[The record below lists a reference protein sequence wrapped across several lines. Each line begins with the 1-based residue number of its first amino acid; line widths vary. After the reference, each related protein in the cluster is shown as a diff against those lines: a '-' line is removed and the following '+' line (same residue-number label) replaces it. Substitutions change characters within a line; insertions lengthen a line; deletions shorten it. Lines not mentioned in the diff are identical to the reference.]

1 MPICPRRRCRRMG
14 THEKKHSRLDLLQN
28 IVITLLTVSAVMLF
42 AATQI
47 SSLSQGSNLLNR
59 WFSASSSP
67 AAAAAEE
74 EAAPLSAPVR
84 VAVSGT
90 YGRYGSVTLSSGSEE
105 FIPLATRLGEAL
117 GSARSFLSCES
128 QDFMDAL
135 SQPSIFYDFWEALPL
150 SVLAELIS
158 LPDLP
163 AAIAS
168 TNARQLVV
176 SASDSGTVQ
185 LLLWDG
191 EGTYLRCGTA
201 ITAGDLEN
209 TISRYELGGA
219 YFAFDYAENSE
230 TFQQVFSRSLFL
242 DPLPQLP
249 QLSVANALT
258 DTYAVL
264 TRLGFNP
271 YTNSRYM
278 ESGGTEVVTEGDQSV
293 RLLPEGIIRY
303 QGSGKSDLSIDA
315 ESETPTLW
323 EAVSGASE
331 LLNSLLSGHTGDA
344 VLYLQWVQ
352 QTGSATVLRFGYQAG
367 GVPIR
372 FADGTCAAE
381 VVLSGTAVSSL
392 ALCFRQ
398 YTAGGEASL
407 LLPLKQAISIAAQQE
422 GKELFIA
429 YTDNGADTASAA
441 WLLE

>member
-1 MPICPRRRCRRMG
+1 MG
-14 THEKKHSRLDLLQN
+14 NRKKARSRLDLFQN

-47 SSLSQGSNLLNR
+47 SSLSQGSSLLNR

-74 EAAPLSAPVR
+74 TAVPLSAPVR
-84 VAVSGT
+84 TAVSGT
-90 YGRYGSVTLSSGSEE
+90 YGRYGGVTLSSDSEE

-128 QDFMDAL
+128 QDLIDAL
-135 SQPSIFYDFWEALPL
+135 TRPSIFYDFWEALPL
-150 SVLAELIS
+150 SVLAELLS

-168 TNARQLVV
+168 TNARQLVI
-176 SASDSGTVQ
+176 SASDNGTVQ

-191 EGTYLRCGTA
+191 SNTYLRCDTA
-201 ITAGDLEN
+201 ITAGDLED

-219 YFAFDYAENSE
+219 YFAFDYAENNE
-230 TFQQVFSRSLFL
+230 AFRQVFPRSLFL
-242 DPLPQLP
+242 NPLPQLP
-249 QLSVANALT
+249 LLSVSNSLT
-258 DTYAVL
+258 DTDAVL

-278 ESGGTEVVTEGDQSV
+278 ESGGAEVVTEGDQSV
-293 RLLPEGIIRY
+293 RLLPEGVIRY
-303 QGSGKSDLSIDA
+303 QSSSKAGLFIDA
-315 ESETPTLW
+315 ASEIPTLW
-323 EAVSGASE
+323 EAVSGVSD
-331 LLNSLLSGHTGDA
+331 LLNSLLSGRAGDA
-344 VLYLQWVQ
+344 ALYLQRVH

-367 GVPIR
+367 GMPIR

-392 ALCFRQ
+392 TLCFRQ
-398 YTAGGEASL
+398 YTAGEETSL
-407 LLPLKQAISIAAQQE
+407 LLPLKQAIAIAAQQE
-422 GKELFIA
+422 GKEMFIA
-429 YTDNGADTASAA
+429 YTDNGADTTSAA

>member
-1 MPICPRRRCRRMG
+1 MG
-14 THEKKHSRLDLLQN
+14 TRQKKHSRLDLIQN

-47 SSLSQGSNLLNR
+47 SSLSQGSLLNR

-74 EAAPLSAPVR
+74 EAVPLSAPVR
-84 VAVSGT
+84 IAVSGT

-117 GSARSFLSCES
+117 GSARSFLPCDN
-128 QDFMDAL
+128 QDFIDAL
-135 SQPSIFYDFWEALPL
+135 SQPSIFYDFGEALPL

-158 LPDLP
+158 LPDMP

-168 TNARQLVV
+168 TDARQLVI

-201 ITAGDLEN
+201 ITAGDLED

-219 YFAFDYAENSE
+219 YFAFDYAENDE
-230 TFQQVFSRSLFL
+230 TFRQVFSRSLFL

-249 QLSVANALT
+249 RLSVSNALT
-258 DTYAVL
+258 DTDTVL

-344 VLYLQWVQ
+344 VLYLQTVR

-392 ALCFRQ
+392 TLCFRQ
-398 YTAGGEASL
+398 YTAGDENSL
-407 LLPLKQAISIAAQQE
+407 LLPLKQAIAIAARQE

-429 YTDNGADTASAA
+429 YTDSGADTASAA